1 MHSRN
6 LDNAMVN
13 RKPSCELNFFCVSTT
28 AESRANIWPRKAP
41 ITKAT
46 VHSLVVSL
54 LLFIFFFAVAPNVC
68 RGVMLGLCF
77 LVWIYVSIIVYQ
89 SSC

>member
-13 RKPSCELNFFCVSTT
+13 RKPLCELNFFCVSTT
-28 AESRANIWPRKAP
+28 AESRASIWPRKGYCP
-41 ITKAT
+41 FFGGKF
-46 VHSLVVSL
+46 VVVYL
-54 LLFIFFFAVAPNVC
+54 FFAVAPSVC

-77 LVWIYVSIIVYQ
+77 LVWILVSIIVYQ